1 MKKLLTITI
10 ILCLLSAAQGQ
21 SFSFQLF
28 FADAQGNRDTIIL
41 GTDDL
46 ATDTIDT
53 ALGEVNIIGLPIDSG
68 LDIRITDEWRNRNWN
83 QIPGTFHTKKQ
94 LIGNC
99 ANPSPYP
106 IQVID
111 IHTKHWPVTMTWD
124 SSLFKDVCNDGS
136 LVTSINPGGWWD
148 TGSPSNLGRQFLSE
162 NNSVTFSSNIGG
174 QYFNDNYGYIKNQ
187 DTIPVFWQFI
197 TNYAGVISTKTP
209 AMPDN
214 YLQVFPNPTT
224 SLLSVQVP
232 VQFGSVER
240 IDIFSAVGQWVMSTQ
255 KTAEIDCSTFANG
268 LYFIRVSNNTGD
280 QLWTRMVKR

>member
-1 MKKLLTITI
+1 
-10 ILCLLSAAQGQ
+10 
-21 SFSFQLF
+21 
-28 FADAQGNRDTIIL
+28 
-41 GTDDL
+41 
-46 ATDTIDT
+46 
-53 ALGEVNIIGLPIDSG
+53 
-68 LDIRITDEWRNRNWN
+68 
-83 QIPGTFHTKKQ
+83 
-94 LIGNC
+94 
-99 ANPSPYP
+99 
-106 IQVID
+106 
-111 IHTKHWPVTMTWD
+111 MTWD

-280 QLWTRMVKR
+280 QLWTRMAKE